1 MIKIIDKYIIGK
13 FLGTFFF
20 MLGIIMFLAVVFD
33 VSEKLSEF
41 ISNKAPLS
49 EIVFNYYLNFV
60 LFYGNMFSSMII
72 FLSVIWFTAKM
83 AQETEIIPIWF
94 SGRPITRFMRPYFMG
109 ATILMVLSLIL
120 NHFIIPRANKVRL
133 SFEEKYYRDRMHVE
147 EYHAEFPNNEV
158 VYFSSYGSEDNLINE
173 FVVEKWGKDKKI
185 THFLKAKT
193 AKNIIGTNKWILT
206 DYFERK
212 IGYPNDVLI
221 QRQRKDTTFQ
231 FTIDDMAQ
239 RDNIAEAMTFTQL
252 TKHIDRE
259 RKKGSSKIPYF
270 EIELHQRTSYP
281 FAAYILT
288 IIGVAVSSQ
297 KKRGGIGINIAIG
310 LGIVFIYIF
319 VMKVATVATIKMGF
333 PAYIAV
339 WIPNMIFA
347 VVALFMYRFAQK

>member
-173 FVVEKWGKDKKI
+173 FVVEKWDKEKKI

-193 AKNIIGTNKWILT
+193 AQNIIGTNKWILT

-347 VVALFMYRFAQK
+347 FVALFMYRFAQK

>member
-173 FVVEKWGKDKKI
+173 FVVEKWDKEKKI

-193 AKNIIGTNKWILT
+193 AQNIIRTNKWILT

-347 VVALFMYRFAQK
+347 FVALFMYRFAQK

>member
-1 MIKIIDKYIIGK
+1 MIKIIDKYIISK

-20 MLGIIMFLAVVFD
+20 MLGIIMLLAVVFD

-41 ISNKAPLS
+41 IDNEAPFS
-49 EIVFNYYLNFV
+49 EIIFNYYLNFV

-94 SGRPITRFMRPYFMG
+94 SGRPISRFIRPYFIG
-109 ATILMVLSLIL
+109 ATILMVLSLVL
-120 NHFIIPRANKVRL
+120 NHFVIPRANKVRL
-133 SFEEKYYRDRMHVE
+133 AFEEKYYRDRMHIE

-173 FVVEKWGKDKKI
+173 FVVEKWNKEKKI
-185 THFLKAKT
+185 THFLKART
-193 AKNIIGTNKWILT
+193 AQNMIGTNKWVLT
-206 DYFERK
+206 DYYERK
-212 IGYPNDVLI
+212 IGYPNDQLI
-221 QRQRKDTTFQ
+221 QKQRKDTTFQ

-239 RDNIAEAMTFTQL
+239 RDNIAEAMTYTQL
-252 TKHIDRE
+252 TRHIDRE

-319 VMKVATVATIKMGF
+319 VMKVATVATIKIGF
-333 PAYIAV
+333 PALVAV

-347 VVALFMYRFAQK
+347 LVALFMYRFAQK

>member
-133 SFEEKYYRDRMHVE
+133 TFEEKYYRDRMHVE

-173 FVVEKWGKDKKI
+173 FVVEKWDKEKKI

-193 AKNIIGTNKWILT
+193 AQNIIGTNKWILT

-347 VVALFMYRFAQK
+347 FVALFMYRFAQK

>member
-173 FVVEKWGKDKKI
+173 FVVEKWDKEKKI

-193 AKNIIGTNKWILT
+193 AQNIIGTNKWILT

-347 VVALFMYRFAQK
+347 LVALFMYRFAQK